1 MPTCPCSMCQCSSLV
16 GLMYHCY
23 YPLFWRNATQQKGK
37 ILRISVLDWSING
50 NLQLFCIKILSSTMR
65 PSGALSLVCSGLP
78 CPHAAPFP
86 LRLTVVS
93 MAALEEHDN
102 CLHAVFSSAR
112 SFSSSPVLK
121 SWWFP
126 VTFWTY
132 TSVSCMLQSSSL
144 FLPCY
149 EPAHDG
155 WALSMPWGAAG
166 AVEEVKT
173 ADLLQQISSNSRL
186 CCGSSVE
193 CHHFNCSL
201 WNSS

>member
-1 MPTCPCSMCQCSSLV
+1 MPTCPCSMCQGSSPAGLV
-16 GLMYHCY
+16 YRRY
-23 YPLFWRNATQQKGK
+23 YPLFWPNATWQKGK
-37 ILRISVLDWSING
+37 VLRISVLHWSING
-50 NLQLFCIKILSSTMR
+50 NLQLFCIKSLPSTMW
-65 PSGALSLVCSGLP
+65 PSGALSLACSGSP
-78 CPHAAPFP
+78 CPHAVP
-86 LRLTVVS
+86 LPPLLAAAS
-93 MAALEEHDN
+93 MASLEEHTD
-102 CLHAVFSSAR
+102 CLHAMFFSAR
-112 SFSSSPVLK
+112 SFSSSPILN

-132 TSVSCMLQSSSL
+132 TSVSCTLQSSSL

-166 AVEEVKT
+166 AAEEVKT

>member
-1 MPTCPCSMCQCSSLV
+1 MPHDRREKSCVSQ
-16 GLMYHCY
+16 
-23 YPLFWRNATQQKGK
+23 F
-37 ILRISVLDWSING
+37 SI
-50 NLQLFCIKILSSTMR
+50 
-65 PSGALSLVCSGLP
+65 GALMAICNCSALKAYQARCGLP
-78 CPHAAPFP
+78 GFGLNVLWIALSERSSAY
-86 LRLTVVS
+86 TATS
-93 MAALEEHDN
+93 MAAALEEHTN
-102 CLHAVFSSAR
+102 SLHAMFSSAR
-112 SFSSSPVLK
+112 SFSSLPVPN

-149 EPAHDG
+149 EPADDG
-155 WALSMPWGAAG
+155 WALSMPRGAAG
-166 AVEEVKT
+166 AAEEVKT

>member
-1 MPTCPCSMCQCSSLV
+1 MPTCSCSVCLCSTLV
-16 GLMYHCY
+16 GLMPRCY
-23 YPLFWRNATQQKGK
+23 YPLFWPNATWQKG
-37 ILRISVLDWSING
+37 INLCFSVLHQSING
-50 NLQLFCIKILSSTMR
+50 NLQLFCIKSLSSTR
-65 PSGALSLVCSGLP
+65 WPSGPLSLACSSSPCLHTALLP
-78 CPHAAPFP
+78 M
-86 LRLTVVS
+86 LLTVK
-93 MAALEEHDN
+93 EECAN
-102 CLHAVFSSAR
+102 CLRAMFSSAR
-112 SFSSSPVLK
+112 SLSSSPILN

-132 TSVSCMLQSSSL
+132 TSVSCMLQSSYL

-155 WALSMPWGAAG
+155 WALSVPWGAAG
-166 AVEEVKT
+166 AAEEVKI
-173 ADLLQQISSNSRL
+173 ADPLQQISSNSRL